1 MKNQLKHL
9 IEIIPGRLYLSNS
22 EVIHGGTVWRV
33 RGRDLYTGVVFHHE
47 DGGELYCKPAVLST
61 PRLVSRELA
70 TSPETLL
77 QAFESGLFDI
87 FDIHLLK
94 TYADGKSLEKM
105 QERLSKQ
112 VKASQR
118 EQRIAQMLQELNEKF
133 PNLSPELRER
143 VKNHDFF
150 YDYSDDI
157 NVWRNGMERSAK
169 LQKDLEAV
177 GCLEYMK
184 AYATIVH
191 TGH

>member
-1 MKNQLKHL
+1 MKNQLKHF
-9 IEIIPGRLYLSNS
+9 IEIIPGRLYLSNN
-22 EVIHGGTVWRV
+22 EFIHGGTVWHV
-33 RGRDLYTGVVFHHE
+33 RGYNLRTGVVFHRE
-47 DGGELYCKPAVLST
+47 DGGELYCKPAVLPTSKLM
-61 PRLVSRELA
+61 PSELL
-70 TSPETLL
+70 TSPEALL
-77 QAFESGLFDI
+77 KALESGFFDI
-87 FDIHLLK
+87 DFLK

-105 QERLSKQ
+105 HERLSKQ

-118 EQRIAQMLQELNEKF
+118 EQRIAQMLLELNEKF

-169 LQKDLEAV
+169 LQKDLKAV
-177 GCLEYMK
+177 GCLEYMI